1 MKKQTI
7 LSVLFLITGTFQNA
21 QDSKFENIV
30 KSQSPVIG
38 NRHYE
43 SYQYADGS
51 GIIKLTKHN
60 SVRKFDTIGNALD
73 IKPAHQGWKE
83 LKVVNKENELL
94 GRYDINPQ
102 GEICYKQNGVPVE
115 DKVLLFF
122 LTELV
127 SKLDAI
133 PVPENL

>member
-7 LSVLFLITGTFQNA
+7 LSVVFLITGIFKNTQASEF
-21 QDSKFENIV
+21 KNIV
-30 KSQSPVIG
+30 KSQSPVIA
-38 NRHYE
+38 NDHHQ

-51 GIIKLTKHN
+51 GVIKLSNHN
-60 SVRKFDTIGNALD
+60 SVRKIDTIGNTLD

>member
-1 MKKQTI
+1 MKKQKI
-7 LSVLFLITGTFQNA
+7 LSVLFSIFVIFQNA
-21 QDSKFENIV
+21 QASEFKNMV

-38 NRHYE
+38 NCHYQSHE
-43 SYQYADGS
+43 YADGS

-60 SVRKFDTIGNALD
+60 AIRKFDIMGNALD
-73 IKPAHQGWKE
+73 IKPSHQGWKE

-102 GEICYKQNGVPVE
+102 GEICYKQNGVPLE

>member
-1 MKKQTI
+1 MKKQAI
-7 LSVLFLITGTFQNA
+7 ISVLFLITGIFQNA
-21 QDSKFENIV
+21 HASEFKNIV
-30 KSQSPVIG
+30 KSQSPVIAG
-38 NRHYE
+38 HRYQSYE
-43 SYQYADGS
+43 HPDGS

-60 SVRKFDTIGNALD
+60 SVRKFDSIGNALD

-102 GEICYKQNGVPVE
+102 GEICYKQNGVPVD

-133 PVPENL
+133 EVPAHL